1 MTDTTE
7 EVFPFQLPE
16 IPQPASATDGITGH
30 DARLIFDL
38 VSNIRPK
45 QEVLASYGLSVAD
58 LQAKAQNPL
67 WAGAYRE
74 TERVWK
80 SDMNIQTWIRLKAA
94 FLLEDSLPSL
104 FNIIRADGVSINS
117 KLAAIERLEKIS
129 TVSNVPK
136 ENATTE
142 KHNIV
147 INIGGGAPPIK
158 VTAEVPSGQASLT
171 TG

>member
-1 MTDTTE
+1 MTDNTE
-7 EVFPFQLPE
+7 EHLPFRVPE
-16 IPQPASATDGITGH
+16 IMPAESAVDGINGH

-45 QEVLASYGLSVAD
+45 KAVLDAYGLTVAD

-80 SDMNIQTWIRLKAA
+80 SDMNVKQRIQLKAS

-104 FNIIRADGVSINS
+104 FNIIRQDGISIS
-117 KLAAIERLEKIS
+117 AKLAAIEQLTKIS

-136 ENATTE
+136 EAAMTE

-147 INIGGGAPPIK
+147 INIGGGAPPIT
-158 VTAEVPSGQASLT
+158 VTAETASEQSSLT
-171 TG
+171 VG